1 MKQKI
6 RKTPTARRDAYKY
19 YDAEGRLVITLRPD
33 ATIQVTDIHIKF
45 LHSLDDAEV
54 YNNHKNCTSGMVNH
68 KTADME
74 LSIGLRRKSQWV
86 LSLNQL
92 TDESD
97 GSYRENTRLL
107 EEAYRNEEERRRD
120 VRKDLLY
127 EAVSYLETSQQ
138 ELFRKYYIEEM
149 TQSEIAKLAGVSVPA
164 IQKRRMKLE
173 KQLKKIIFKKFC
185 RMVNF

>member
-6 RKTPTARRDAYKY
+6 HKTPTTQRDAYKY

-33 ATIQVTDIHIKF
+33 AATQVTDIHIKF
-45 LHSLDDAEV
+45 LHSFDDAEV

-68 KTADME
+68 ETADME

-120 VRKDLLY
+120 VRKELLY

-138 ELFRKYYIEEM
+138 ELFRQYYIEEM

-164 IQKRRMKLE
+164 IHKRRMKLE
-173 KQLKKIIFKKFC
+173 KQLKEIIFKKILPDG
-185 RMVNF
+185 